1 MKFFAD
7 NSLGL
12 DADLE
17 RHRKQEHNLKSA
29 IERLSVNNE
38 DEDEIN
44 NRIFLEAYSKSLDN
58 LLKSKAR
65 LVNKIG
71 RKS

>member
-17 RHRKQEHNLKSA
+17 RHRKQERRLRSA
-29 IERLSVNNE
+29 IERLSE
-38 DEDEIN
+38 KSDDEDEIN
-44 NRIFLEAYSKSLDN
+44 NRIFLEAYSNSLDN

-71 RKS
+71 RK